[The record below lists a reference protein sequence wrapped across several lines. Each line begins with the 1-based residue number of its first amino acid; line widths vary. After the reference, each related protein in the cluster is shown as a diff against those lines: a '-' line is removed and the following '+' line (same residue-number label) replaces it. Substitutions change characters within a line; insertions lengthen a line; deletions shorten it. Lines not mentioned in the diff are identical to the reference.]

1 MKKLIQRIYK
11 QAHKMGACDKFTG
24 NETLEELVQLMFT
37 PQGVEFCLTNNFP
50 DLATLRKFKDTHPE
64 RLGVYIDCGEIT
76 LQEPQTAF
84 LIGNTT
90 ATVKCRETARKRL
103 YLMHGANAHV
113 LAGGFTVVRVEKDDA
128 SQVTMQVKDNA
139 KILM

>member
-1 MKKLIQRIYK
+1 MIQQIYK
-11 QAHKMGACDKFTG
+11 QANKLGACDKFSG
-24 NETLEELVQLMFT
+24 NETLEQLVQLMFS
-37 PQGVEFCLTNNFP
+37 PQGVEFCMTNNFP
-50 DLATLRKFKDTHPE
+50 DIATLRKFKRYHPE

-76 LQEPQTAF
+76 LQEPQAAF

-90 ATVKCRETARKRL
+90 ATVKCQQTARKRL

-113 LAGGFTVVRVEKDDA
+113 LAGGFTVVRVEKDTT
-128 SQVTMQVKDNA
+128 SQVTVQANDNA